1 MTSIEPGRAYVERLK
16 AAGVDVALTGYPD
29 TYHSYDFFWRKEP
42 FKFPQLPT
50 DRNCPLVE
58 GDGGQLLNGKT
69 GKPFD
74 RNLCMEK
81 EVTGAY
87 YNEEATVA
95 TTIAVKEFLVATFHL
110 KQ

>member
-1 MTSIEPGRAYVERLK
+1 MPV
-16 AAGVDVALTGYPD
+16 
-29 TYHSYDFFWRKEP
+29 
-42 FKFPQLPT
+42 
-50 DRNCPLVE
+50 DRNCSLVE
-58 GDGGQLLNGKT
+58 GDGGQFLNGKT

-81 EVTGAY
+81 EATGAY

-95 TTIAVKEFLVATFHL
+95 TTKAVKEFLMATFHL

>member
-1 MTSIEPGRAYVERLK
+1 M
-16 AAGVDVALTGYPD
+16 
-29 TYHSYDFFWRKEP
+29 
-42 FKFPQLPT
+42 
-50 DRNCPLVE
+50 
-58 GDGGQLLNGKT
+58 LNGKT

-95 TTIAVKEFLVATFHL
+95 TTKAVKEFLVATFHL

>member
-1 MTSIEPGRAYVERLK
+1 M
-16 AAGVDVALTGYPD
+16 
-29 TYHSYDFFWRKEP
+29 
-42 FKFPQLPT
+42 
-50 DRNCPLVE
+50 
-58 GDGGQLLNGKT
+58 LNGKA

-95 TTIAVKEFLVATFHL
+95 TTIAVKDFLVATFHL